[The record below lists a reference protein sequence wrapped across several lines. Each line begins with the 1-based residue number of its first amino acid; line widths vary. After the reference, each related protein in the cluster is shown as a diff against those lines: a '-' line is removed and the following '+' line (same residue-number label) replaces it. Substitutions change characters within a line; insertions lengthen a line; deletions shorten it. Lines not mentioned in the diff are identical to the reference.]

1 MEAVRTV
8 GLSKTYPGGV
18 RALDGVDLEVE
29 EGRVFAV
36 LGPNGAGKTTL
47 IRILTAQIR
56 PTSGRAYVLGHD
68 VMKEEA
74 RVREVV
80 GYVPQEISVW
90 TDLTGYENLLIY
102 AKLYGADRRA
112 VREVLDFMGLGE
124 AADRLVRT
132 YSGGMVR
139 RLEIACALLKRPRV
153 LLLDEPTVG
162 LDPAA
167 RRLIWARLLELK
179 KLGTTI
185 FFSTHYMDEAE
196 HYADEVALLNRG
208 RVVARG
214 PVEALRR
221 EVGGDAVIA
230 EVDDVVKAAQLAR
243 GAGYSA
249 VAEGDRLMVFSASP
263 GEDLPR
269 LLAVFIKGG
278 VAVKRV
284 YVKNATLDD
293 VFMKLVGKPAEGGD
307 LKSAKSVRKAVKR
320 A

>member
-1 MEAVRTV
+1 M
-8 GLSKTYPGGV
+8 
-18 RALDGVDLEVE
+18 
-29 EGRVFAV
+29 
-36 LGPNGAGKTTL
+36 
-47 IRILTAQIR
+47 
-56 PTSGRAYVLGHD
+56 
-68 VMKEEA
+68 
-74 RVREVV
+74 
-80 GYVPQEISVW
+80 
-90 TDLTGYENLLIY
+90 
-102 AKLYGADRRA
+102 
-112 VREVLDFMGLGE
+112 
-124 AADRLVRT
+124 
-132 YSGGMVR
+132 
-139 RLEIACALLKRPRV
+139 
-153 LLLDEPTVG
+153 G